1 MPQANPVQLQ
11 RAMQGMAFPVNKDD
25 LLRNARS
32 VGAEDEVVQSLE
44 RLDEQEFRAPSDV
57 VHAVGGLSDRRD

>member
-11 RAMQGMAFPVNKDD
+11 RAMQGVAFPVNKAA
-25 LLRNARS
+25 LLRNARDT
-32 VGAEDEVVQSLE
+32 GAEDDVIESLE

-57 VHAVGGLSDRRD
+57 IHAVGGLSDLND